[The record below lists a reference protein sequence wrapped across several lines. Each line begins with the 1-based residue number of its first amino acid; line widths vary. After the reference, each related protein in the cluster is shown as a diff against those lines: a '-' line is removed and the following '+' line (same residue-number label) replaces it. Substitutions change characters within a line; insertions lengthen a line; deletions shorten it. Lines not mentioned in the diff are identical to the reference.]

1 MQPLRQLR
9 ELFEVEGIHPRKR
22 WGQCFLIDRNL
33 MMRLVE
39 LADCEGVGT
48 VLEVGPATGSL
59 TEELLARAG
68 RVVACEIDRG
78 LADILRRRLGDRP
91 NLAIV
96 VGDILAGK
104 HALAPAAM
112 DSVGPEAHLVANLP
126 YNVATPLVALCLQ
139 SAWRALAG
147 GADACRFDRLTFTVQ
162 KEVADRLAASPGGSD
177 YGPISVLIA
186 LLARLTVGPVVPAS
200 AFWPAPKIASRIVR
214 IDFDADAAG
223 RIGDLDGLMDVVRT
237 AFSQRRKQVGTI
249 FRRDAAVSAAL
260 EVVGIDPVSRAQR
273 IEPEQFAALAAAAD
287 GAGGGTGD
295 N

>member
-1 MQPLRQLR
+1 MQTLRELR
-9 ELFEVEGIHPRKR
+9 ELFEAEGIRPRKR

-48 VLEVGPATGSL
+48 VLEVGAATGSL

-78 LADILRRRLGDRP
+78 LADILRRRLGNQP
-91 NLAIV
+91 NLTIV
-96 VGDILAGK
+96 GGDILAGK

-112 DSVGPEAHLVANLP
+112 EAVGPEAHLVANLP
-126 YNVATPLVALCLQ
+126 YSVATPLVALCLQ
-139 SAWRALAG
+139 SAWRARAG
-147 GADACRFDRLTFTVQ
+147 GGQACRFDRLTFTVQ
-162 KEVADRLAASPGGSD
+162 KEVADRLAASPGGGD

-186 LLARLTVGPVVPAS
+186 LLARLTAGPVVPAS

-223 RIGDLDGLMDVVRT
+223 RIGDLDGLMHVVRT

-260 EVVGIDPVSRAQR
+260 EAVGIDPVSRAQR
-273 IEPEQFAALAAAAD
+273 IEPEQFAALAAAAA
-287 GAGGGTGD
+287 GAGGGAGD